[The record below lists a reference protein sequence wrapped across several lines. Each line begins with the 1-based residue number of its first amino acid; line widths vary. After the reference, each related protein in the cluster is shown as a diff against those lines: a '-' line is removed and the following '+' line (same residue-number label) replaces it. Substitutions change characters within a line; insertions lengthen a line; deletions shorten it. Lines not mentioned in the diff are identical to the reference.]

1 LRRSKERDAVSI
13 LDEIANHKRAEVAQR
28 RAALPHPGSR
38 PAPARDFAAA
48 LRGDGVAIIA
58 EFKRRS
64 PSRGVITDRWSPAEL
79 AAVYESG
86 DAAAISVLTDE
97 RYFGGSLD
105 DLREARAACS
115 IPVLRKDFII
125 DEWQIEETAAA
136 GADAVL
142 LIVAVLG
149 KELDRMLQAAG
160 EFGLAALVEV
170 HTEEQAARAL
180 DAGAE
185 IIGINNRDLATFVV
199 GPVWGLIAP
208 LIPSDRIVVSES
220 GIKTADHVRAL
231 AERGVDAALV
241 GEALMTAAN
250 PAAFLGELVAAGK
263 EQPAAPSR
271 PGEGRRRGR

>member
-1 LRRSKERDAVSI
+1 
-13 LDEIANHKRAEVAQR
+13 
-28 RAALPHPGSR
+28 
-38 PAPARDFAAA
+38 
-48 LRGDGVAIIA
+48 
-58 EFKRRS
+58 
-64 PSRGVITDRWSPAEL
+64 
-79 AAVYESG
+79 
-86 DAAAISVLTDE
+86 
-97 RYFGGSLD
+97 
-105 DLREARAACS
+105 
-115 IPVLRKDFII
+115 
-125 DEWQIEETAAA
+125 
-136 GADAVL
+136 VL

-180 DAGAE
+180 DAGAK